1 MRKLVSAKEM
11 KEIDRVSMEEFKI
24 PSMVL
29 MERAALSVAEA
40 VKKRIRP
47 GGTVLSV
54 CGTGNNG
61 ADGAAAAR
69 ILSFWGY
76 SCRIL
81 IPSLRGRESREFL
94 AQIEIAKKAGI
105 SVETAGDW
113 IPGPCDAVIDG
124 IFGVGLSRDVEGEY
138 REMAELIS
146 ELKNAAGEPALTVA
160 VDMPSGISS
169 DTGAV
174 LGCAVRADV
183 TVTFGE
189 MKLGQALFPGREYC
203 GELIVADIGFPPGA
217 GGDGH
222 VFSYANGDLTKLP
235 VRPAYSNKG
244 TFGKVLVAAGSQ
256 NMAGAAYFSAL
267 AAIRC
272 GAGLVKI
279 LTTET
284 NREILQ
290 TRLPEAILSTY
301 DPAMAGE
308 APEEFQ
314 ALLRKEAAWA
324 DVIVLGPGL
333 GKEPYA
339 RRLTET
345 ILSDACVPIIMDA
358 DAINLAAEYP
368 ELKTYF
374 TENIIVTPHL
384 GEMARLTGTSVG
396 ELKKDLIGAAVS
408 LTECCGVTCVL
419 KDAATVVSGSDGQ
432 VFVNRS
438 GSPAMAKGGS
448 GDVLTGVI
456 AGLIACGMEECE
468 AASFGV
474 WLHGLAGEEA
484 ERRFGTH
491 SVLAGELA
499 DCLGAVLKRAEEER
513 GPKR

>member
-94 AQIEIAKKAGI
+94 AQLEIAKKAGI

-174 LGCAVRADV
+174 LGYAVRADV

-189 MKLGQALFPGREYC
+189 MKLGQIGR
-203 GELIVADIGFPPGA
+203 A
-217 GGDGH
+217 H
-222 VFSYANGDLTKLP
+222 V
-235 VRPAYSNKG
+235 
-244 TFGKVLVAAGSQ
+244 
-256 NMAGAAYFSAL
+256 
-267 AAIRC
+267 
-272 GAGLVKI
+272 
-279 LTTET
+279 
-284 NREILQ
+284 
-290 TRLPEAILSTY
+290 
-301 DPAMAGE
+301 
-308 APEEFQ
+308 
-314 ALLRKEAAWA
+314 
-324 DVIVLGPGL
+324 
-333 GKEPYA
+333 
-339 RRLTET
+339 
-345 ILSDACVPIIMDA
+345 
-358 DAINLAAEYP
+358 
-368 ELKTYF
+368 
-374 TENIIVTPHL
+374 
-384 GEMARLTGTSVG
+384 
-396 ELKKDLIGAAVS
+396 
-408 LTECCGVTCVL
+408 
-419 KDAATVVSGSDGQ
+419 
-432 VFVNRS
+432 
-438 GSPAMAKGGS
+438 
-448 GDVLTGVI
+448 
-456 AGLIACGMEECE
+456 
-468 AASFGV
+468 
-474 WLHGLAGEEA
+474 
-484 ERRFGTH
+484 
-491 SVLAGELA
+491 
-499 DCLGAVLKRAEEER
+499 
-513 GPKR
+513 